1 MSQKSIKVDDYEKS
15 TAAYFNLIKNT
26 KPLSKKE
33 EKKLWHSF
41 RVQNDLS
48 ARERLINANLRFV
61 PTVAKQFKGCG
72 LPFADIIEEGNVG
85 LIKAID
91 KFDPKKDNKVISYA
105 IWWIRKCIL
114 EAIEKKGVIEADNID
129 DLFVNINKDNET
141 DDAFN
146 KKTNLTNLN
155 EDNDFTLDVKQIL
168 NELFD
173 GISEKEKNIISDYYG
188 LNGDDPKTLDEIGE
202 KLNITKERVRQIN
215 EKTLKKMRA
224 NALIKKISLHE
235 FAKN

>member
-15 TAAYFNLIKNT
+15 TAAYFDLIKNT

-141 DDAFN
+141 DDVFN

-155 EDNDFTLDVKQIL
+155 EDNDFILDVKQIL

>member
-48 ARERLINANLRFV
+48 ARERLINANLKFV